1 MTIKDEFE
9 LKITAPKET
18 KIECEVFES
27 VEISSSMEVV
37 GDMNLVADF
46 IAGYDGSITGRE
58 SENTVDE
65 NLT

>member
-9 LKITAPKET
+9 LKLKISAPKE
-18 KIECEVFES
+18 IESQCEVFES

-46 IAGYDGSITGRE
+46 IAGYEGSNTIKDSNN
-58 SENTVDE
+58 SED
-65 NLT
+65 